1 MKNMS
6 KKKKIILA
14 VIIVLALGAIGSLFQ
29 DEDDK
34 TGNQDKAQTEVSTQ
48 EAEKKDPETEV
59 PDTETEENSTEKQE
73 NDTES
78 AENSTE
84 SVSGNPLVAAELQV
98 GDVMNGTRTDKI
110 GEYAYIEI
118 SREKMKNVTIE
129 QYAEFCSEVVKDS
142 GYNWV
147 TIDFGDGFG
156 IQFQGS
162 IPSISSYGSLDTERC
177 ITEQVGTIMMTG
189 DNTYEY
195 TES

>member
-14 VIIVLALGAIGSLFQ
+14 VVIVLALGVIGALFQ

-48 EAEKKDPETEV
+48 ETEKKNPETEA
-59 PDTETEENSTEKQE
+59 PDPETEENSTEKPE
-73 NDTES
+73 SDTES
-78 AENSTE
+78 TENGTE
-84 SVSGNPLVAAELQV
+84 STSDNPLVAAELHV

-118 SREKMKNVTIE
+118 SREKMKNVTME

-147 TIDFGDGFG
+147 TIDFGDGYG

-162 IPSISSYGSLDTERC
+162 IPSISSYGSLDTEGC
-177 ITEQVGTIMMTG
+177 ITEQIGTIMLTG

-195 TES
+195 TEG